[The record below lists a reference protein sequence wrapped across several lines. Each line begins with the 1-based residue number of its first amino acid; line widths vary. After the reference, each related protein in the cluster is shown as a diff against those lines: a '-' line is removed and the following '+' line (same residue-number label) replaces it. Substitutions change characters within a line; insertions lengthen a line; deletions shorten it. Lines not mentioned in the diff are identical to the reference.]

1 MQAQKALNRSNRVMG
16 GSIMV
21 GVSPCTDTAIM
32 EQDAANAS
40 CLNAS
45 VNQSHVAA
53 AETSIMTLNS
63 SIGGSQ
69 LNRSIRPMTQA
80 YKTAQSENQVR
91 SPFLI
96 CIISSI
102 INTSLF
108 ADYQRYKYAQQVF
121 WNSGEGN
128 GVYFRMVKLDG
139 Y

>member
-91 SPFLI
+91 SPFLMYFKFNYQCLSLQI
-96 CIISSI
+96 TSATNTPNKSSGI
-102 INTSLF
+102 VGKAMEYIF
-108 ADYQRYKYAQQVF
+108 G
-121 WNSGEGN
+121 W
-128 GVYFRMVKLDG
+128 
-139 Y
+139 